1 MHMYVMLYMQKE
13 FKFTPLTWKLWHLTV
28 NISRKKQAIYLIFSD
43 PNISTTFGTRYIM
56 HVDII
61 KDEQLLQSCGH

>member
-28 NISRKKQAIYLIFSD
+28 NISQKKQAIY
-43 PNISTTFGTRYIM
+43 
-56 HVDII
+56 
-61 KDEQLLQSCGH
+61 